1 MSADELALLIVMT
14 CLLAAHGLTLH
25 LLRDCGRKAAEWA
38 DRMTVT
44 GDDFGGWMSDSR
56 RDLTELCAIG
66 TDLADY
72 LEALSDGLGSN
83 SPAAQA
89 APQDPLNTILS
100 LITGRMA
107 AGLDGSTTE
116 PEWAIHQQQA
126 DEAPLIDLDGD
137 GNPTAL

>member
-1 MSADELALLIVMT
+1 MSADELALLILMT

-38 DRMTVT
+38 DNMTVT
-44 GDDFGGWMSDSR
+44 GDDFGGWMADSR

-126 DEAPLIDLDGD
+126 DEAPLIDLDDD
-137 GNPTAL
+137 GTPTAL